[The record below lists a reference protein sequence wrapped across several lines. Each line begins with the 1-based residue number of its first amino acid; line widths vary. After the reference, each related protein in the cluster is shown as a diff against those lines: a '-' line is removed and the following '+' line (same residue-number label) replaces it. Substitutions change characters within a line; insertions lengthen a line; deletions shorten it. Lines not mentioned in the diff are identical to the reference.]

1 MKIKVALLCFV
12 MLFAASVV
20 QAAEYKSKA
29 VPTDEIIVVNL
40 KQSCMAKRIIG
51 KRTLSNSE
59 YEVWFTTVLGTDHR
73 QLIKLDND
81 IWILDG
87 DIVQTR

>member
-12 MLFAASVV
+12 ILFAGSVV
-20 QAAEYKSKA
+20 WAADYKSKA
-29 VPTDEIIVVNL
+29 MPTDEIIVVNL

-51 KRTLSNSE
+51 KRTMSNNE

-73 QLIKLDND
+73 QLVKLDND

-87 DIVQTR
+87 EIVQAR

>member
-1 MKIKVALLCFV
+1 MKIKLALLCFV
-12 MLFAASVV
+12 MLFSCSAVWAAD
-20 QAAEYKSKA
+20 YKSKT

-51 KRTLSNSE
+51 KRTLSNNE

-73 QLIKLDND
+73 QLVKLDND

>member
-1 MKIKVALLCFV
+1 MKIKVTLLCFV
-12 MLFAASVV
+12 MLFAGSVV
-20 QAAEYKSKA
+20 WAADFKSKTM
-29 VPTDEIIVVNL
+29 PPDEIIAVNL

-51 KRTLSNSE
+51 KRTLSNNE
-59 YEVWFTTVLGTDHR
+59 YEVWFTTTIGVDHR